1 MVSNSLL
8 AYASVNHLHYHF
20 LYLDHP
26 VLASRVVSCPHSIL
40 SLGMRLGGK
49 SASFHSES
57 GNEARW

>member
-26 VLASRVVSCPHSIL
+26 VLASSVVSYPHSIL
-40 SLGMRLGGK
+40 GLGTRLGGK
-49 SASFHSES
+49 CMHSQY
-57 GNEARW
+57 A